1 MLPTKNT
8 QPIMIQKEKWNEFF
22 LNVQD
27 IIISFLKVALI
38 YIMFYLSTSV
48 FSLLNLSIDLADKE
62 IIKKIQF
69 WSLVVIVVLITIINL
84 IKHFVILAKETIRG
98 IREVQLESKGWH
110 SFLPIN
116 EDISTQTKLLD
127 DCNEFRIQGLRLNKA
142 LNRSEFIEA
151 ISKVQKVK
159 ILIFAKITNARTSF
173 EQKHNTKY
181 ENSIQILRSLILNG
195 TITGNIE
202 IRETDKFPKWN
213 LLIFDDLLVRVKN
226 YQIKRWSAKKSPIT
240 IYHKLAHKNEVEDYI
255 EAFDNHFSK
264 GVLVLENEMSKK
276 PVGNKS

>member
-1 MLPTKNT
+1 
-8 QPIMIQKEKWNEFF
+8 MIQKEKWNEFF
-22 LNVQD
+22 LNAQD

-38 YIMFYLSTSV
+38 YIIFYLSTSV
-48 FSLLNLSIDLADKE
+48 FSLLDLSIDLENKA

-69 WSLVVIVVLITIINL
+69 WSLVIIVVLITIINL
-84 IKHFVILAKETIRG
+84 IKQFVILAKETIRG

-110 SFLPIN
+110 SYLPIN
-116 EDISTQTKLLD
+116 EDISTQIELLN

-142 LNRSEFIEA
+142 LNKNEFIEA

-181 ENSIQILRSLILNG
+181 ENSIQILRNLILNG
-195 TITGNIE
+195 TITGSIE
-202 IRETDKFPKWN
+202 IRETNKFPKLN

-226 YQIKRWSAKKSPIT
+226 YQIKKWSVKKSPIR
-240 IYHKLAHKNEVEDYI
+240 IYHKLVHKNEVEEYI
-255 EAFDNHFSK
+255 EVFDNHFSK
-264 GVLVLENEMSKK
+264 AVLVLETEMSKNQQATK
-276 PVGNKS
+276 TKIPPSP